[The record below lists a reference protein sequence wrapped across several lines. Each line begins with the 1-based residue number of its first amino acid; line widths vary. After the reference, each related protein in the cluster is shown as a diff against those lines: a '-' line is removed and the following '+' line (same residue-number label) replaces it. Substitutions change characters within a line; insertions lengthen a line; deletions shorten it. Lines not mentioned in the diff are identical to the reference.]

1 MPQPL
6 DDQGILA
13 FLMEAP
19 RTGHVATV
27 RKDGRPH
34 VATIW
39 FTVDGDE
46 VVFVTSSASVK
57 ARNLSWKALAS
68 FTVDD
73 PQPPF
78 SFVALEGPV
87 VVERDMAMVR
97 HWARIIA
104 ARYISDDAAKAFT
117 ESDGF
122 PDDMVC
128 RLTPSHMTGIA
139 NLAEA

>member
-1 MPQPL
+1 MPRTLEGQE
-6 DDQGILA
+6 ILA
-13 FLMEAP
+13 FMIEAP

-27 RKDGRPH
+27 RQDGRPH

-39 FTVDGDE
+39 FTVDGNDI
-46 VVFVTSSASVK
+46 VFVTSSASVK
-57 ARNLSWKALAS
+57 AKNLSRSAFAA

-73 PQPPF
+73 PRPPF

-87 VVERDMAMVR
+87 TVDDDMDQVR

-104 ARYISDDAAKAFT
+104 ARYIGADGARAYTEMDD
-117 ESDGF
+117 F

-128 RLTPSHMTGIA
+128 RLTPSHMTGLA
-139 NLAEA
+139 ALAEA